1 MDRSAA
7 LNAAIAAV
15 ADRPNQYG
23 KPEQNFERI
32 ANLWNAHVGN
42 NDDTYKPGDIYFHPE
57 DVAIMLALVK
67 IARLEADPTHAD
79 SWIDLA
85 GYAGCGA
92 EVSGA
97 DDHGSYGNRGVRP
110 SSRPAQNSDLVD
122 DVLSR
127 CPGRNEECLIR
138 FPKTKFGFTVGETV
152 NLGMCAVGRDPGI
165 VIGFDGAHVRVR
177 AAQGDQQEWGFI
189 SPSRLRHG
197 I

>member
-7 LNAAIAAV
+7 LEAAKRAV

-32 ANLWNAHVGN
+32 AALWETHFENTGQIDPDEEGIAISA
-42 NDDTYKPGDIYFHPE
+42 T

-67 IARLEADPTHAD
+67 IARLEADPSHAD

-97 DDHGSYGNRGVRP
+97 AAPASDK
-110 SSRPAQNSDLVD
+110 PAQTSDLVD
-122 DVLSR
+122 DVLQQAAADR
-127 CPGRNEECLIR
+127 ARYRPGAVNQMPWP
-138 FPKTKFGFTVGETV
+138 PKS
-152 NLGMCAVGRDPGI
+152 NLPEGW
-165 VIGFDGAHVRVR
+165 F
-177 AAQGDQQEWGFI
+177 F
-189 SPSRLRHG
+189 L
-197 I
+197 